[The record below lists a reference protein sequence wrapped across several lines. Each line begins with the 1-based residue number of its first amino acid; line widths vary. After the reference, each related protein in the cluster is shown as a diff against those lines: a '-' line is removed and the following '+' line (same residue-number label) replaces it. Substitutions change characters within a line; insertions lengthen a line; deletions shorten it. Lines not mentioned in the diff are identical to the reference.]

1 MKSASAGRA
10 YRAHL
15 HRESNLIGSISDQV
29 AAARAEERRAEVE
42 KLLFARFGRGQN
54 LSPVP
59 SIPVPPVTNRSKN

>member
-15 HRESNLIGSISDQV
+15 HREENLVGSISDQL

-42 KLLFARFGRGQN
+42 RILFIRFGRGQN
-54 LSPVP
+54 LSPAP
-59 SIPVPPVTNRSKN
+59 AIPVPPVQNRRQN

>member
-1 MKSASAGRA
+1 MKNVTAGRA

-42 KLLFARFGRGQN
+42 RVLFTRFGRGQN
-54 LSPVP
+54 LSAVP
-59 SIPVPPVTNRSKN
+59 SIPVPPVQNRSKN